1 MASAGLLHPQVDVN
15 YNEEMGRKI
24 KAGQYRPTPNDQVLD
39 PMEIISDVWPAG
51 PPHRH
56 LHVFVSLPRGEC
68 CIRLL
73 ALAQDI

>member
-15 YNEEMGRKI
+15 YDEEMREKI
-24 KAGQYRPTPNDQVLD
+24 KADQYRPAPNDRVLD
-39 PMEIISDVWPAG
+39 AMEIISQVWPAR
-51 PPHRH
+51 PPHGH
-56 LHVFVSLPRGEC
+56 LHVFALLPRGEC